1 MENVT
6 EELGE
11 ETQLGEITFEKTFT
25 FFQLKLKHYEKAAKF
40 EKKSPTCTCFDIYS
54 IASRQVGDFF
64 KLLRPFQIV

>member
-40 EKKSPTCTCFDIYS
+40 GEKNIQRALVSTFV
-54 IASRQVGDFF
+54 Q
-64 KLLRPFQIV
+64 